1 VFFCAGLGGKAPI
14 VNRAQEW
21 ESFTGYLTL
30 DAFQV
35 SLSVL
40 IYKIRVKLLTFEVSV
55 GLNVVTENRRC
66 SIHNSG
72 GTGISV
78 LTSKT
83 VPGIIRE
90 ILCLNENLCSI
101 KVKCRSS
108 YFLNT

>member
-1 VFFCAGLGGKAPI
+1 VQDWEARLYCQQ
-14 VNRAQEW
+14 AQEW